1 MHISGYMLVDAT
13 QQMDQRTSRMVYLFF
28 AEALRHRQALISLID
43 QESIMGL
50 TGIQIFKMLPKT
62 NCGECGVPTCLA
74 FAMNLAS
81 GKAELDACPYVSDE
95 AREKLAE
102 ASAPPIRPVAIGSG
116 DRAFKVGGETVMYRH
131 EKTFYN
137 PTALAALIASDI
149 DAGDLDKKLKEWN
162 AFQYE
167 RVGLNLRPELVA
179 LKDVNGDASS
189 FAAAAKKI
197 AEESEFGL
205 VLMSDN
211 VDVLKAGVDVSAF
224 KKPLLYAA
232 TADNADDMGNLAKE
246 KGLPLAVKAD
256 DIDGLIALSDKL
268 TGMGLKDLVLDS
280 GSREIKQ
287 LFEDQVAIRRAPLK
301 AGNRSLGF
309 PTITFP
315 CEMASNLDVE
325 TMLSSLLIAKYAG
338 IVVLSDF
345 KGENLFPLLLERLNI
360 YTDPQRPMTVT
371 EGIYEIGAPDEN
383 SPVLV
388 TTNFSLT
395 YFIVSGEIEGS
406 RIPSW
411 LLIMDTE
418 GLSVMTA
425 WAAGKFAGDAV
436 AMFVKKCGIVDK
448 VAHKQ
453 IIIPGYAAS
462 ISGEMEEDL
471 PDWQITIGPRDASLI
486 PKFLKDLAA

>member
-1 MHISGYMLVDAT
+1 
-13 QQMDQRTSRMVYLFF
+13 
-28 AEALRHRQALISLID
+28 
-43 QESIMGL
+43 MGL
-50 TGIQIFKMLPKT
+50 TGIQIFKLLPKT
-62 NCGECGVPTCLA
+62 NCKECGYPTCLA

-81 GKAELDACPYVSDE
+81 GKAELASCPYVSDE
-95 AREKLAE
+95 AKEQLAE
-102 ASAPPIRPVAIGSG
+102 ASAPPIRPVAIGAG
-116 DRAFKVGGETVMYRH
+116 VRAFKIGGETVMFRH

-137 PTALAALIASDI
+137 PTGIAAMVSSDM
-149 DAGDLDKKLKEWN
+149 DAKALDKKLKEWN
-162 AFQYE
+162 ALQYE

-179 LKDVNGDASS
+179 LKDANGNSS
-189 FAAAAKKI
+189 AFAAAAKKI
-197 AEESEFGL
+197 AAESEFNL
-205 VLMSDN
+205 ILMSDN
-211 VDVLKAGVDVSAF
+211 IDALKAAVGETGF

-232 TADNADDMGNLAKE
+232 TQENADDMGNLAKE
-246 KGLPLAVKAD
+246 NGLPLAIKAGTLED
-256 DIDGLIALSDKL
+256 LIALSDKL

-280 GSREIKQ
+280 GSREPKKV
-287 LFEDQVAIRRAPLK
+287 FEDQVVIRRAPLR

-325 TMLSSLLIAKYAG
+325 TMLASMLIAKYAG

-345 KGENLFPLLLERLNI
+345 RGDSLFPLLLERLNI
-360 YTDPQRPMTVT
+360 FTDPQRPMTVT
-371 EGIYEIGAPDEN
+371 QGIYEIGEPSKD
-383 SPVLV
+383 SPVLI

-425 WAAGKFAGDAV
+425 WAAGKFSGDAV
-436 AMFVKKCGIVDK
+436 GMFVKKCGIADK
-448 VAHKQ
+448 IAHKK

-462 ISGEMEEDL
+462 ISGEMEEEL
-471 PDWQITIGPRDASLI
+471 PDWEIMIGPRDASLI
-486 PKFLKDLAA
+486 PKFLKEMAT